1 LFAPIPKSAEKAMSM
16 TVTACIR
23 MAIRLDSLSL
33 IQDVSIIVQIKLEEN
48 KCFCIDNT
56 VHEDYIKRS
65 ELLTGCT
72 IGRKEEVFNLVWIR

>member
-1 LFAPIPKSAEKAMSM
+1 
-16 TVTACIR
+16 
-23 MAIRLDSLSL
+23 L